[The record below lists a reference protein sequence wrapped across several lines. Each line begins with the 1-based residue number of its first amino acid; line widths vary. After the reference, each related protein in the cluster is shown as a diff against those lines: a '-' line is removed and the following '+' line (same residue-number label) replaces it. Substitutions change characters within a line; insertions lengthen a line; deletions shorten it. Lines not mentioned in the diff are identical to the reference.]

1 MSKYEYKDYILVH
14 RAHIKENTYKISLR
28 ETPKF
33 FIDEKGNKFKKT
45 ENTGDGIVAISE
57 SRETWYSSI
66 SYIALIGSDF
76 ANNAITKANQE
87 RLVYETRSRLEK
99 NMHKFNYEQSL
110 KFKALLDELEIV

>member
-1 MSKYEYKDYILVH
+1 MSKHEYKDYVLV
-14 RAHIKENTYKISLR
+14 RRTHIKENTYKISLR

-33 FIDEKGNKFKKT
+33 LIDEKGNKFKKT

-57 SRETWYSSI
+57 GRETWYSSTN
-66 SYIALIGSDF
+66 YIALIGSDF
-76 ANNAITKANQE
+76 ANKAVTKANQE

-99 NMHKFNYEQSL
+99 NIHKFNYEQSL